1 MHVIWFT
8 LLPLLALILDLV
20 LGDPK
25 GLPHPVTGIGRAA
38 GFLESWGRRL
48 APGFLFLWG
57 LGCTLVLA
65 LGSAALAQV
74 LSDLPWIGWLIALY
88 LAWSGLALRGLLSEG
103 RKVAQLLEQGRLD
116 EAREALAG
124 LVTRDTSA
132 LDADGL
138 RRALAESVSENLNDG
153 FVAPFF
159 WLCLLGPGGLWFAKA
174 VSTLDSMWGYRT
186 PEYERL
192 GKAAARLDDLLAWVP
207 ARLTAL
213 ALILAGAV
221 MDLDWKG
228 AKAHVSADA
237 ARTESPNA
245 GWPMAAAAWL
255 LGARVGGPAVYFGA
269 AKDKPWLGPEGG
281 FWDEDKLETLLQLCM
296 LAALVAALLE
306 FLVLR
311 PTAAMLF

>member
-8 LLPLLALILDLV
+8 LLPLLALILDLA
-20 LGDPK
+20 LGDPR
-25 GLPHPVTGIGRAA
+25 GLPHPVTGIGKLA

-48 APGFLFLWG
+48 APGSLFLWG

-65 LGSAALAQV
+65 CGAAALAQV
-74 LSDLPWIGWLIALY
+74 LSALPWIGWLIALY

-103 RKVAQLLEQGRLD
+103 RLD

-132 LDADGL
+132 LDALGL

-192 GKAAARLDDLLAWVP
+192 GKAAARLDDLLAWIP

-213 ALILAGAV
+213 ALVLAGAV

-269 AKDKPWLGPEGG
+269 AKDKPWLGPGGG

-296 LAALVAALLE
+296 LAAMVAALLE

-311 PTAAMLF
+311 PAAAMLF